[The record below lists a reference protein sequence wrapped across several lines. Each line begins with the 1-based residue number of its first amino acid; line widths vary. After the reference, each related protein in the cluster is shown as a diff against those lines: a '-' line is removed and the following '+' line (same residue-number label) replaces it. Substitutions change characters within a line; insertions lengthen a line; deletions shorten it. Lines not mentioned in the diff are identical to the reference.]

1 MSTSHK
7 LRHAMKVPMLSN
19 LSFKT
24 KLLILLITA
33 IMGLIIVT
41 FVAMEGLSSQQN
53 ANNELRNLSKIQASN
68 DQLSIHMLEIADSLR
83 SISVENYQDY
93 VASAKEQI
101 AQNANIIATNIE
113 KAQSQ
118 NLKQTLEENLVELND
133 YSQALMA
140 LIEKRY
146 IIGFDSSSGLRGSI
160 DKMGSEISE
169 DIQKLS
175 LLKREFTNV
184 RKAEAGYL
192 SDPTESNLEEFTTS
206 FDRFDNRIQNF
217 GFQDT
222 HGVKAN
228 VYRDAI
234 FQYGKEY
241 ASLSDTENTFTTQ
254 KNRFTESQLKANQL
268 IEDKV
273 QQAETSAEESSAQAN
288 ATLLAVSI
296 AIILVAALLM
306 LAIGRSVNST
316 LQNIITDLNKVK
328 KGDMS
333 SKASVNTKRNDEF
346 DQLSQSLNEMT
357 GGLGDV
363 LKDVVSTTD
372 NVSTMSTDLNNT
384 ISSIASSNH
393 LVNQRTHSLASATD
407 DISSRLTELSSTTNT
422 LQAHSNETY
431 QSAKSGADTIKMV
444 LSSITDT
451 VNIVNMTSQQLDE
464 LGRLSKNIDSVI
476 AMINDLASQ
485 TNLLALNAAIE
496 AARAGEAG
504 RGFSVVADE
513 VRALAEKTVD
523 ATSKITDIVNTI
535 QQSTQTAI
543 STMESGQ
550 DNLRIIGENGSKAEE
565 AMRDIENNAMTGS
578 KSTDSMAS
586 AIQDVAST
594 AIQMSTEMEEIAQQ
608 LNQDTRSIDI
618 LADKTKQI
626 QRISEQLAVKTQVFT
641 LV

>member
-1 MSTSHK
+1 
-7 LRHAMKVPMLSN
+7 MLAN

-24 KLLILLITA
+24 KLLLLLVTA
-33 IMGLIIVT
+33 VLGFIIVT
-41 FVAMEGLSSQQN
+41 FVAMKGLSSQQG
-53 ANNELRNLSKIQASN
+53 ANNELRTLSNIQASN
-68 DQLSIHMLEIADSLR
+68 DQLSIHMLEIADKLR
-83 SISVENYQDY
+83 SISVDNYADY
-93 VASAKEQI
+93 VASANQQIEQNNQTI
-101 AQNANIIATNIE
+101 NANIQQAHSLE
-113 KAQSQ
+113 LQR
-118 NLKQTLEENLVELND
+118 TLEDNLIEMNH

-140 LIEKRY
+140 LIGKLY

-160 DKMGSEISE
+160 DKMGLEISD
-169 DIQKLS
+169 DIQSLS

-184 RKAEAGYL
+184 RKAEASYL
-192 SDPTESNLEEFTTS
+192 SDPKDSTLAEFNESFS
-206 FDRFDNRIQNF
+206 RFDNRIENF

-222 HGVKAN
+222 HGIKAN
-228 VYRDAI
+228 AYRDALI
-234 FQYGKEY
+234 QYGKEY
-241 ASLSDTENTFTTQ
+241 QSLGTVEAQ
-254 KNRFTESQLKANQL
+254 FTEQKARFNDSQLKASQL
-268 IEDKV
+268 IEATIA
-273 QQAETSAEESSAQAN
+273 QAETDAEKSSNQAN
-288 ATLLAVSI
+288 ITLLSVSTAVIIFATLLMV
-296 AIILVAALLM
+296 
-306 LAIGRSVNST
+306 AIGRSVNMT
-316 LQNIITDLNKVK
+316 LHSIMTDLNKVK

-333 SKASVNTKRNDEF
+333 SKAIINRKRNDEF

-357 GGLGDV
+357 GGLGEV

-384 ISSIASSNH
+384 INNIASSNH

-407 DISSRLTELSSTTNT
+407 DISSRLNELSSTTNT
-422 LQAHSNETY
+422 LRAHSNDTY

-451 VNIVNMTSQQLDE
+451 VNIVNMTSHQLDE

-523 ATSKITDIVNTI
+523 ATSKITDIVSII

-550 DNLRIIGENGSKAEE
+550 DNLKIISENGTKAEE

-578 KSTDSMAS
+578 QSTDSMAN

-608 LNQDTRSIDI
+608 LSQDTRSIDI

-626 QRISEQLAVKTQVFT
+626 QRLSAQLAEKTQVFT
-641 LV
+641 LA

>member
-1 MSTSHK
+1 
-7 LRHAMKVPMLSN
+7 MLSN

-24 KLLILLITA
+24 KLFILLVTA

-41 FVAMEGLSSQQN
+41 SVAMTGLSSQQS
-53 ANNELRNLSKIQASN
+53 ANNELRNLTKIQTSN

-93 VASAKEQI
+93 VTDAKEQI
-101 AQNANIIATNIE
+101 VQNAGIISANIE
-113 KAQSQ
+113 KAHSQS
-118 NLKQTLEENLVELND
+118 LKQTLEENLHELND
-133 YSQALMA
+133 YGLALIA

-146 IIGFDSSSGLRGSI
+146 IIGLNSSSGLRGNI
-160 DKMGSEISE
+160 DKMGTEISQ
-169 DIQKLS
+169 DVQKLS
-175 LLKREFTNV
+175 LLRREFTNV

-192 SDPTESNLEEFTTS
+192 SDPTASNLEEFTTS
-206 FDRFDNRIQNF
+206 FNRFDNRIENF

-222 HGVKAN
+222 HGIKAN
-228 VYRDAI
+228 AYRDAI
-234 FQYGKEY
+234 IKYGEEY
-241 ASLSDTENTFTTQ
+241 TSLSEIENTFSTQ
-254 KNRFTESQLKANQL
+254 KNQFTESQLKATQL
-268 IEDKV
+268 IEAKV
-273 QQAETSAEESSAQAN
+273 QQAEDSAEESSAQAN

-296 AIILVAALLM
+296 IAILVAALLM

-333 SKASVNTKRNDEF
+333 SKAAVNIKRNDEF

-357 GGLGDV
+357 GGLGNV
-363 LKDVVSTTD
+363 LKDVVSTTY

-422 LQAHSNETY
+422 LKTHSNDTY
-431 QSAKSGADTIKMV
+431 QSAKSGADTIKLV
-444 LSSITDT
+444 LNSITDT
-451 VNIVNMTSQQLDE
+451 VNIVNMTGQQLDE

-535 QQSTQTAI
+535 QLSTQTAI

-550 DNLRIIGENGSKAEE
+550 DNLKIIGDNGNKAEE
-565 AMRDIENNAMTGS
+565 AMRDIESNAMTGS
-578 KSTDSMAS
+578 KATDSMAN
-586 AIQDVAST
+586 AIQNVATT
-594 AIQMSTEMEEIAQQ
+594 AIQMSTEMEEISQQ

-626 QRISEQLAVKTQVFT
+626 QQISEQLAVKTQVFT

>member
-1 MSTSHK
+1 
-7 LRHAMKVPMLSN
+7 MLSN
-19 LSFKT
+19 LSFKS

-33 IMGLIIVT
+33 ILGLIIVT
-41 FVAMEGLSSQQN
+41 FVAMTGLSSQQN

-68 DQLSIHMLEIADSLR
+68 DQLSIQMLEIADNLR
-83 SISVENYQDY
+83 SINEENYQAY
-93 VASAKEQI
+93 ITSAREQI
-101 AQNANIIATNIE
+101 EQNTQIIANNI
-113 KAQSQ
+113 KNAPSQ
-118 NLKQTLEENLVELND
+118 NLKLTLEENLAELND
-133 YSQALMA
+133 YSQALIA

-146 IIGFDSSSGLRGSI
+146 IIGFDSTSGLRGKI
-160 DKMGSEISE
+160 NKMGAEISD
-169 DIQKLS
+169 DIKQLS

-192 SDPTESNLEEFTTS
+192 SDPTQSNLDEFNTS
-206 FDRFDNRIQNF
+206 FQRFDNRIENF

-228 VYRDAI
+228 AYRTALLE
-234 FQYGKEY
+234 YGKQY
-241 ASLSDTENTFTTQ
+241 ASLSEIENTFTTQ
-254 KNRFTESQLKANQL
+254 KNQFTESQQKANEL
-268 IEDKV
+268 IENKV
-273 QQAETSAEESSAQAN
+273 KQAETSAEESSAKAN
-288 ATLLAVSI
+288 ATLLSVSI
-296 AIILVAALLM
+296 AIIVIAALLM
-306 LAIGRSVNST
+306 FAIGRSVNHT

-407 DISSRLTELSSTTNT
+407 DISSRLNELSSTTNT
-422 LQAHSNETY
+422 LKAHSNDTY
-431 QSAKSGADTIKMV
+431 QSAKSGADTIKLV
-444 LSSITDT
+444 LNSITDT
-451 VNIVNMTSQQLDE
+451 VNIVNMTGQQLDE
-464 LGRLSKNIDSVI
+464 LGRLSKDIDSVI
-476 AMINDLASQ
+476 AMINDLANQ

-550 DNLRIIGENGSKAEE
+550 NNLKVINENGNKAEE
-565 AMRDIENNAMTGS
+565 AMRDIESNAMTGS
-578 KSTDSMAS
+578 QSTDSMAT
-586 AIQDVAST
+586 AIQDVATT
-594 AIQMSTEMEEIAQQ
+594 AIQMSSEMEEIAQQ

-626 QRISEQLAVKTQVFT
+626 QQISAQLAAKTQVST

>member
-1 MSTSHK
+1 
-7 LRHAMKVPMLSN
+7 MLSN

>member
-1 MSTSHK
+1 
-7 LRHAMKVPMLSN
+7 MLSN

-24 KLLILLITA
+24 KLFILLITA
-33 IMGLIIVT
+33 ITGLIIVT
-41 FVAMEGLSSQQN
+41 AVAMTGLSFQQS

-83 SISVENYQDY
+83 SISVDNYQDY
-93 VASAKEQI
+93 VANAKEQI
-101 AQNANIIATNIE
+101 AQNANTIATNIE
-113 KAQSQ
+113 KAHSQ
-118 NLKQTLEENLVELND
+118 NLKQTLEENLIELND
-133 YSQALMA
+133 YSQALIT

-146 IIGFDSSSGLRGSI
+146 VIGFDSSSGLRGSV
-160 DKMGSEISE
+160 DQMGTEISE

-192 SDPTESNLEEFTTS
+192 SDPTESNLEEFTAS
-206 FDRFDNRIQNF
+206 FDRFDNRIENF

-222 HGVKAN
+222 HGVKAHA
-228 VYRDAI
+228 YRDAI
-234 FQYGKEY
+234 LQYGKEY
-241 ASLSDTENTFTTQ
+241 KSLNEIENSFTTQ
-254 KNRFTESQLKANQL
+254 KNQFTESQLKANQL

-273 QQAETSAEESSAQAN
+273 QQAENSAEKSSTQAN
-288 ATLLAVSI
+288 ATLLSVSI
-296 AIILVAALLM
+296 AVILVAALLM

-357 GGLGDV
+357 SGLGDV

-372 NVSTMSTDLNNT
+372 NVSNMSTDLNNT
-384 ISSIASSNH
+384 ISSIANSNH

-431 QSAKSGADTIKMV
+431 QSAKSGADTIKSV

-451 VNIVNMTSQQLDE
+451 VNIVNMTGQQLDE
-464 LGRLSKNIDSVI
+464 LGRLSKDIDSVI

-550 DNLRIIGENGSKAEE
+550 SNLKIISENGSKAEE
-565 AMRDIENNAMTGS
+565 AMRDIESNAMTGS

-626 QRISEQLAVKTQVFT
+626 QKISEQLAVKTQVFT

>member
-1 MSTSHK
+1 
-7 LRHAMKVPMLSN
+7 MLAN

-24 KLLILLITA
+24 KLLLLLVTA
-33 IMGLIIVT
+33 VLGFIIVT
-41 FVAMEGLSSQQN
+41 FVAMKGLSSQQG
-53 ANNELRNLSKIQASN
+53 ANNELRTLSNIQTSN
-68 DQLSIHMLEIADSLR
+68 DQLSIHMLEIADKLR
-83 SISVENYQDY
+83 SISVDNYADY
-93 VASAKEQI
+93 VASANQQIEQNNQTI
-101 AQNANIIATNIE
+101 NANIQQAHSLE
-113 KAQSQ
+113 LQR
-118 NLKQTLEENLVELND
+118 TLEDNLIEMNH

-140 LIEKRY
+140 LIGKLY

-160 DKMGSEISE
+160 DKMGLEISD
-169 DIQKLS
+169 DIQSLS

-184 RKAEAGYL
+184 RKAEASYL
-192 SDPTESNLEEFTTS
+192 SDPKDSTLAEFNESFS
-206 FDRFDNRIQNF
+206 RFDNRIENF

-222 HGVKAN
+222 HGIKAN
-228 VYRDAI
+228 AYRDALI
-234 FQYGKEY
+234 QYGKEY
-241 ASLSDTENTFTTQ
+241 QSLDTVEAQ
-254 KNRFTESQLKANQL
+254 FTEQKARFNDSQLKASQL
-268 IEDKV
+268 IEATIA
-273 QQAETSAEESSAQAN
+273 QAETDAEKSSNKAN
-288 ATLLAVSI
+288 ITLLSVSTAVIIFATLLMV
-296 AIILVAALLM
+296 
-306 LAIGRSVNST
+306 AIGRSVNMT
-316 LQNIITDLNKVK
+316 LHSIMTDLNKVK

-333 SKASVNTKRNDEF
+333 SKAIINRKRNDEF

-357 GGLGDV
+357 GGLGEV

-384 ISSIASSNH
+384 INNIASSNH

-407 DISSRLTELSSTTNT
+407 DISSRLNELSSTTNT
-422 LQAHSNETY
+422 LRTHSNDTY

-451 VNIVNMTSQQLDE
+451 VNIVNMTSHQLDE

-523 ATSKITDIVNTI
+523 ATSKITDIVNII

-550 DNLRIIGENGSKAEE
+550 DNLKIISENGTKAEE

-578 KSTDSMAS
+578 QSTDSMAN

-608 LNQDTRSIDI
+608 LSQDTRSIDI

-626 QRISEQLAVKTQVFT
+626 QRLSAQLAVKTQVFT
-641 LV
+641 LA

>member
-1 MSTSHK
+1 
-7 LRHAMKVPMLSN
+7 MLSN

-24 KLLILLITA
+24 KLFILLITA
-33 IMGLIIVT
+33 ITGLIIVT
-41 FVAMEGLSSQQN
+41 AVAMTGLSFQQS

-83 SISVENYQDY
+83 SISVDNYQDY

-101 AQNANIIATNIE
+101 AQNANTIATNIE
-113 KAQSQ
+113 KAHSQ
-118 NLKQTLEENLVELND
+118 NLKQTLEENLIELND
-133 YSQALMA
+133 YSQALIT

-146 IIGFDSSSGLRGSI
+146 VIGFDSSSGLRGSV
-160 DKMGSEISE
+160 DQMGTEISE

-192 SDPTESNLEEFTTS
+192 SDPTESNLEEFTAS
-206 FDRFDNRIQNF
+206 FDRFDNRIENF

-222 HGVKAN
+222 HGVKAHA
-228 VYRDAI
+228 YRDAI
-234 FQYGKEY
+234 LQYGKEY
-241 ASLSDTENTFTTQ
+241 KSLNEIENSFTTQ
-254 KNRFTESQLKANQL
+254 KNQFTESQLKANQL

-273 QQAETSAEESSAQAN
+273 QQAENSTEKSSTQAN
-288 ATLLAVSI
+288 ATLLSVSI
-296 AIILVAALLM
+296 AVILVAALLM

-357 GGLGDV
+357 SGLGDV

-372 NVSTMSTDLNNT
+372 NVSNMSTDLNNT
-384 ISSIASSNH
+384 ISSIANSNH

-431 QSAKSGADTIKMV
+431 QSAKSGADTIKSV

-451 VNIVNMTSQQLDE
+451 VNIVNMTGQQLDE
-464 LGRLSKNIDSVI
+464 LGRLSKDIDSVI

-550 DNLRIIGENGSKAEE
+550 SNLKIISENGSKAEE
-565 AMRDIENNAMTGS
+565 AMRDIESNAMTGS

-626 QRISEQLAVKTQVFT
+626 QKISEQLAVKTQVFT

>member
-1 MSTSHK
+1 
-7 LRHAMKVPMLSN
+7 MLAN

-24 KLLILLITA
+24 KLLLLLVTA
-33 IMGLIIVT
+33 VLGFIIVT
-41 FVAMEGLSSQQN
+41 FVAMKGLSSQQG
-53 ANNELRNLSKIQASN
+53 ANNELRTLSNIQASN
-68 DQLSIHMLEIADSLR
+68 DQLSIHMLEIADKLR
-83 SISVENYQDY
+83 SISVDNYADY
-93 VASAKEQI
+93 VASANQQIEQNNQTI
-101 AQNANIIATNIE
+101 NANIQQAHSLE
-113 KAQSQ
+113 LQR
-118 NLKQTLEENLVELND
+118 TLEDNLIEMNH

-140 LIEKRY
+140 LIGKLY

-160 DKMGSEISE
+160 DKMGLGISD
-169 DIQKLS
+169 DIQSLS

-184 RKAEAGYL
+184 RKAEASYL
-192 SDPTESNLEEFTTS
+192 SDPKDSTLAEFNESFS
-206 FDRFDNRIQNF
+206 RFDNRIENF

-222 HGVKAN
+222 HGIKAN
-228 VYRDAI
+228 AYRDALI
-234 FQYGKEY
+234 QYGKEY
-241 ASLSDTENTFTTQ
+241 QSLGTVEAQ
-254 KNRFTESQLKANQL
+254 FTEQKARFNDSQLKASQL
-268 IEDKV
+268 IEATIA
-273 QQAETSAEESSAQAN
+273 QAETDAEKSSNQAN
-288 ATLLAVSI
+288 ITLLSVSTAIIIFATLLMA
-296 AIILVAALLM
+296 
-306 LAIGRSVNST
+306 AIGRSVNMT
-316 LQNIITDLNKVK
+316 LHSIMTDLNKVK

-333 SKASVNTKRNDEF
+333 SKAIINRKRNDEF

-357 GGLGDV
+357 GGLGEV

-384 ISSIASSNH
+384 INNIASSNH

-407 DISSRLTELSSTTNT
+407 DISSRLNELSSTTNT
-422 LQAHSNETY
+422 LRAHSNDTY

-451 VNIVNMTSQQLDE
+451 VNIVNMTSHQLDE

-523 ATSKITDIVNTI
+523 ATSKITDIVSII

-550 DNLRIIGENGSKAEE
+550 DNLKIISENGTKAEE

-578 KSTDSMAS
+578 QSTDSMAN

-608 LNQDTRSIDI
+608 LSQDTRSIDI

-626 QRISEQLAVKTQVFT
+626 QRLSAQLAEKTQVFT
-641 LV
+641 LA

>member
-1 MSTSHK
+1 
-7 LRHAMKVPMLSN
+7 MLAN

-24 KLLILLITA
+24 KLLLLLITA
-33 IMGLIIVT
+33 VLGFIIVT
-41 FVAMEGLSSQQN
+41 FVAMKGLSSQQD
-53 ANNELRNLSKIQASN
+53 ANNELRKLSKIQASN
-68 DQLSIHMLEIADSLR
+68 DQLSIHMLEIADQLR
-83 SISVENYQDY
+83 SISVDNYSDY
-93 VASAKEQI
+93 VASANQQIEQNNQTITANI
-101 AQNANIIATNIE
+101 AQA
-113 KAQSQ
+113 SRLD
-118 NLKQTLEENLVELND
+118 LKSALEDNLVAMND
-133 YSQALMA
+133 YSQALMM
-140 LIEKRY
+140 LIDKRHT
-146 IIGFDSSSGLRGSI
+146 IGFDSSSGLRGNVNT
-160 DKMGSEISE
+160 MGEEISE
-169 DIQKLS
+169 DIKSLS

-184 RKAEAGYL
+184 RKAEASYL
-192 SDPTESNLEEFTTS
+192 SDPEDSALAEFTDS
-206 FDRFDNRIQNF
+206 FARFDNRIENF

-228 VYRDAI
+228 AYRDALI
-234 FQYGKEY
+234 QYGKEY
-241 ASLSDTENTFTTQ
+241 QSLDVIEAQ
-254 KNRFTESQLKANQL
+254 FTEQKERFNDSQLKASQL
-268 IEDKV
+268 IEATIA
-273 QQAETSAEESSAQAN
+273 QAETDAEKSSTQAN
-288 ATLLAVSI
+288 ITLLSVSTGVI
-296 AIILVAALLM
+296 FFAALLM
-306 LAIGRSVNST
+306 VAIGRSVNMT
-316 LQNIITDLNKVK
+316 LHNIISDLNKVK

-333 SKASVNTKRNDEF
+333 SKAAINSKRNDEF

-372 NVSTMSTDLNNT
+372 NVSAMSTDLNNT
-384 ISSIASSNH
+384 INSIASSNH

-407 DISSRLTELSSTTNT
+407 DISSRLNELSSTTNT
-422 LQAHSNETY
+422 LKAHSKDTY

-444 LSSITDT
+444 LNSITDT

-543 STMESGQ
+543 STMEGGQ
-550 DNLRIIGENGSKAEE
+550 NNLRIISENGSKAEE

-578 KSTDSMAS
+578 QSTDSMAN
-586 AIQDVAST
+586 AIHDVAST

-626 QRISEQLAVKTQVFT
+626 QLISAQLAVKTQVFT
-641 LV
+641 LA

>member
-1 MSTSHK
+1 
-7 LRHAMKVPMLSN
+7 MLAN

-24 KLLILLITA
+24 KLLLLLVTA
-33 IMGLIIVT
+33 VLGFIIVT
-41 FVAMEGLSSQQN
+41 FVAMKGLSSQQG
-53 ANNELRNLSKIQASN
+53 ANNELRTLSNIQASN
-68 DQLSIHMLEIADSLR
+68 DQLSIHMLEIADKLR
-83 SISVENYQDY
+83 SISVDNYADY
-93 VASAKEQI
+93 VASANQQIEQNNQTI
-101 AQNANIIATNIE
+101 NANIQQAHSLE
-113 KAQSQ
+113 LQR
-118 NLKQTLEENLVELND
+118 TLEDNLIEMNH

-140 LIEKRY
+140 LIGKLY

-160 DKMGSEISE
+160 DKMGLEISD
-169 DIQKLS
+169 DIQSLS

-184 RKAEAGYL
+184 RKAEASYL
-192 SDPTESNLEEFTTS
+192 SDPKDSTLAEFNESFS
-206 FDRFDNRIQNF
+206 RFDNRIENF

-222 HGVKAN
+222 HGIKAN
-228 VYRDAI
+228 AYRDALI
-234 FQYGKEY
+234 QYGKEY
-241 ASLSDTENTFTTQ
+241 QSLGTVEAQ
-254 KNRFTESQLKANQL
+254 FTEQKARFNDSQLKASQL
-268 IEDKV
+268 IEATIA
-273 QQAETSAEESSAQAN
+273 QAETDAEKSSNQAN
-288 ATLLAVSI
+288 ITLLSVSTAVIIFATLLMA
-296 AIILVAALLM
+296 
-306 LAIGRSVNST
+306 AIGRSVNMT
-316 LQNIITDLNKVK
+316 LHSIMTDLNKVK

-333 SKASVNTKRNDEF
+333 SKAIINRKRNDEF

-357 GGLGDV
+357 GGLGEV

-384 ISSIASSNH
+384 INNIASSNH

-407 DISSRLTELSSTTNT
+407 DISSRLNELSSTTNT
-422 LQAHSNETY
+422 LRAHSNDTY

-451 VNIVNMTSQQLDE
+451 VNIVNMTSHQLDE

-523 ATSKITDIVNTI
+523 ATSKITDIVSII

-550 DNLRIIGENGSKAEE
+550 DNLKIISENGTKAEE

-578 KSTDSMAS
+578 QSTDSMAN

-608 LNQDTRSIDI
+608 LSQDTRSIDI

-626 QRISEQLAVKTQVFT
+626 QRLSAQLAEKTQVFT
-641 LV
+641 LA

>member
-1 MSTSHK
+1 
-7 LRHAMKVPMLSN
+7 MLSN

-24 KLLILLITA
+24 KLFILLVTA

-41 FVAMEGLSSQQN
+41 FVAMKGLSSQQN
-53 ANNELRNLSKIQASN
+53 ANNELRNLSKIQSSN

-83 SISVENYQDY
+83 SISVENYQEY
-93 VASAKEQI
+93 VTSAKEQI
-101 AQNANIIATNIE
+101 TQNANIIATNIE
-113 KAQSQ
+113 QAHSPD
-118 NLKQTLEENLVELND
+118 LKQTLGENLIELNE
-133 YSQALMA
+133 YSQALIA

-146 IIGFDSSSGLRGSI
+146 IIGFDFSSGLRGRI
-160 DKMGSEISE
+160 DNMGSEISE
-169 DIQKLS
+169 DVSKLS

-192 SDPTESNLEEFTTS
+192 SDPTASNLEEFTTS
-206 FDRFDNRIQNF
+206 FARFDNRIENF
-217 GFQDT
+217 GFQGT
-222 HGVKAN
+222 HGVKAKA
-228 VYRDAI
+228 YREALM
-234 FQYGKEY
+234 QYGKEY
-241 ASLSDTENTFTTQ
+241 ASLNEIENTFTTQ
-254 KNRFTESQLKANQL
+254 KNQFTESQLKANQL
-268 IEDKV
+268 IEGKV
-273 QQAETSAEESSAQAN
+273 QQAEASAEASSTQAN

-296 AIILVAALLM
+296 SIILVAALLM

-333 SKASVNTKRNDEF
+333 SKAAVNTKRNDEF

-357 GGLGDV
+357 SGLGNV

-431 QSAKSGADTIKMV
+431 QSAKSGADTIKLV
-444 LSSITDT
+444 LNSITDT

-464 LGRLSKNIDSVI
+464 LGRLSKNIDNVI

-550 DNLRIIGENGSKAEE
+550 DNLKIIGENGNKAEE

-578 KSTDSMAS
+578 KSTDSMAN
-586 AIQDVAST
+586 AIQDVATT
-594 AIQMSTEMEEIAQQ
+594 AIQMSTEMEEIARQ
-608 LNQDTRSIDI
+608 LNQDTHSIDI

-626 QRISEQLAVKTQVFT
+626 QQISQQLAVKTQVFT

>member
-1 MSTSHK
+1 
-7 LRHAMKVPMLSN
+7 MLAN

-24 KLLILLITA
+24 KLLLLLVTA
-33 IMGLIIVT
+33 VLGFIIVT
-41 FVAMEGLSSQQN
+41 FVAMKGLSSQQG
-53 ANNELRNLSKIQASN
+53 ANNELRTLSNIQASN
-68 DQLSIHMLEIADSLR
+68 DQLSIHMLEIADKLR
-83 SISVENYQDY
+83 SISVDNYADY
-93 VASAKEQI
+93 VASANQQIEQNNQTI
-101 AQNANIIATNIE
+101 NANIQQAHSLE
-113 KAQSQ
+113 LQR
-118 NLKQTLEENLVELND
+118 TLEDNLIEMNH

-140 LIEKRY
+140 LIGKLY

-160 DKMGSEISE
+160 DKMGLEISD
-169 DIQKLS
+169 DIQSLS

-184 RKAEAGYL
+184 RKAEASYL
-192 SDPTESNLEEFTTS
+192 SDPKDSTLAEFNESFS
-206 FDRFDNRIQNF
+206 RFDNRIENF

-222 HGVKAN
+222 HGIKAN
-228 VYRDAI
+228 AYRDALI
-234 FQYGKEY
+234 QYGKEY
-241 ASLSDTENTFTTQ
+241 QSLGTVEAQ
-254 KNRFTESQLKANQL
+254 FTEQKARFNGSQLKASQL
-268 IEDKV
+268 IEATIA
-273 QQAETSAEESSAQAN
+273 QAETDAEKSSNQAN
-288 ATLLAVSI
+288 ITLLSVSTAIIIFATLLMA
-296 AIILVAALLM
+296 
-306 LAIGRSVNST
+306 AIGRSVNMT
-316 LQNIITDLNKVK
+316 LHSIMTDLNKVK

-333 SKASVNTKRNDEF
+333 SKAIINRKRNDEF

-357 GGLGDV
+357 GGLGEV

-384 ISSIASSNH
+384 INNIASSNH

-407 DISSRLTELSSTTNT
+407 DISSRLNELSSTTNT
-422 LQAHSNETY
+422 LRAHSNDTY

-451 VNIVNMTSQQLDE
+451 VNIVNMTSHQLDE

-523 ATSKITDIVNTI
+523 ATSKITDIVSII

-550 DNLRIIGENGSKAEE
+550 DNLKIISENGTKAEE

-578 KSTDSMAS
+578 QSTDSMAN

-608 LNQDTRSIDI
+608 LSQDTRSIDI

-626 QRISEQLAVKTQVFT
+626 QRLSAQLAEKTQVFT
-641 LV
+641 LA

>member
-1 MSTSHK
+1 
-7 LRHAMKVPMLSN
+7 MLSN

-53 ANNELRNLSKIQASN
+53 ANNELRNLSKIQSSN

-133 YSQALMA
+133 YSQALMT

-228 VYRDAI
+228 AYRDAI